1 MGFGYLPGG
10 PGAARRSAAGLAGRP
25 AFMLGEELG
34 VPQRKVEEHGVA
46 GRIETAGVSAVPRR
60 ITQQFLCPIM
70 SRRRRWRGHR
80 PLRRGRWPRGGR
92 GSPGAFGPA
101 GRRRT
106 AVVRCPP
113 PRKWSTANLL
123 SGPAMRVACLRHSRH
138 TPPRGPGRPAAGRS
152 RRFRPGYCWNA
163 WPAATES
170 AAENTPTRNTARSC
184 GPAPGSHAAP
194 DDVACSHR
202 WFHPTPRGVA
212 GSDPHRQPARS
223 SGCCWVPAARPADR
237 SRSCSRTSRSLG
249 VPTEGGA
256 DRCGAAW
263 PRRWRITCPAYRGP
277 VVTAPVAAFRC
288 LRPLPRQNEC
298 CCHSRG
304 FGSPVG

>member
-1 MGFGYLPGG
+1 LVQHQVLATPCAVDRVVPGTRCPVTGSAAAPRGRRPARRCSSTSSASASIWFNSASDAASGTGVRCRRRNRADFSFHAAPFSWAPSLPGRHKNESKAQGG
-10 PGAARRSAAGLAGRP
+10 PVGSRILTVISVGADARFAREPVGDRLSARWPWRSTSICCRVGGAASLYAWRGARRAAAQGRGT
-25 AFMLGEELG
+25 M
-34 VPQRKVEEHGVA
+34 GVA

-170 AAENTPTRNTARSC
+170 AVEE
-184 GPAPGSHAAP
+184 
-194 DDVACSHR
+194 
-202 WFHPTPRGVA
+202 HPHP
-212 GSDPHRQPARS
+212 
-223 SGCCWVPAARPADR
+223 
-237 SRSCSRTSRSLG
+237 
-249 VPTEGGA
+249 
-256 DRCGAAW
+256 
-263 PRRWRITCPAYRGP
+263 
-277 VVTAPVAAFRC
+277 
-288 LRPLPRQNEC
+288 
-298 CCHSRG
+298 
-304 FGSPVG
+304 